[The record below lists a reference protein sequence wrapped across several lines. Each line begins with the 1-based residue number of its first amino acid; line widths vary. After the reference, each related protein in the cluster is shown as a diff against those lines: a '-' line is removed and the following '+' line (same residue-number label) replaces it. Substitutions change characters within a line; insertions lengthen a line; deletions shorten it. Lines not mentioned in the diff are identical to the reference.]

1 MFGFFKKTSP
11 LEKLQKKYQAAIE
24 ESFRLSKT
32 YRKASYQKQVEAGEI
47 LKEIDLLDSP
57 S

>member
-32 YRKASYQKQVEAGEI
+32 DRKASDQKQVEAGEI